1 MTAMRLV
8 LVAAL
13 SLAGMAQAADVRP
26 MIKAGIDTGG
36 DTMVNATFLGGD
48 TKKVKANEGL
58 FFGGGMSWVNDSQEV
73 EVEVAIT
80 YKIAFIDGSNGDI
93 DWTRVP
99 IDALV
104 FYRTQHFR
112 FGGGLTYHIN
122 PKLEGSGVVGGLS
135 VDFKDALG
143 VILQADWR
151 ITQKI
156 NLGLRYTN
164 LEYKAEDNFTGS
176 AKSDGVGVVFSM
188 RF

>member
-1 MTAMRLV
+1 MSAKRLV
-8 LVAAL
+8 LLAAC

-26 MIKAGIDTGG
+26 IVKAGIDTGG
-36 DTMVNATFLGGD
+36 DTMVTANFIGGGSE
-48 TKKVKANEGL
+48 TVKANEGV
-58 FFGGGMSWVNDSQEV
+58 FVGGGMSWVNDTKDI

-80 YKIAFIDGSNGDI
+80 YKVAVINADNGDI
-93 DWTRVP
+93 DWTRLP

-104 FYRTQHFR
+104 FYRTTNFR

-122 PKLEGSGVVGGLS
+122 PKLEGSGVSNNINVNF
-135 VDFKDALG
+135 DDALG

-156 NLGLRYTN
+156 NLGLRYTAV
-164 LEYKAEDNFTGS
+164 EYKADGFSGS
-176 AKSDGVGVVFSM
+176 AKTDGVGLAFSM